1 MSGRFLAMFD
11 PHCDFLTGVDAS
23 NPGLRIEFTK
33 HAVATTHPA
42 QFAGFT
48 LFGCD
53 MKAPFDGTLFRF
65 PLRTGAQAAVS
76 RLSKQAHSVDNM
88 RAMLR
93 GFARE
98 ACDCMLFL
106 KAVQRIE
113 VYEHSPGATEPT
125 RLFVTTVQC
134 TPEGRVER
142 NAFTRLTAAAASTSS
157 STTQATSVYTAQFR
171 TESEPGSD
179 ISCDV
184 SVTYLFSQAL
194 GGGRSQAVAQ
204 AGQQRY
210 GMRLLPWASVAAR
223 VDGPA
228 LDAALGKAFCFLP
241 LPVHTGLPVHVN
253 AFFEL
258 SSNRRDIWYGDDMAG
273 GGALRS
279 EWNSVLLTDVVAPA
293 YARLLAEAPRLRSVP
308 SDVYGLWPPSQ
319 PVEPWGACVRA
330 VYAAL
335 PPLRVLHTRMSGG
348 QWISPREAL
357 LPDRDVQASLLLQE
371 ACALENVPLAA
382 ALPPTCSSLLT
393 AHAGDGAI
401 RTVTPEHL
409 RAALR
414 APGPHPASQRRDM
427 ALACL
432 AWLLSDLADL
442 TSPATAASLNGVP
455 LLPLADGTVTAFD
468 ATGKRVYCTTDL
480 EHGLFGSTA
489 PRLCI
494 DRDISDAILVQL
506 HAIAG
511 AGHTNLRLV
520 DAAAL
525 ADQLL
530 GHILPPHW
538 RGQSSVSWTPDDEH
552 CPVSRDT
559 LDTLWR
565 RLSLCTDALHAFA
578 TWPLLPTTSGKLLAP
593 VRAAPLVAPG
603 LDERVTQALQCAGV
617 HTLRGDVAVPHALL
631 SSHVFAATVG
641 GVIAALHPS
650 AGQAL
655 ASQADDAQRRCLAAF
670 LLHPAHWDA
679 LAKVGPREVYDQQ
692 VAAVRSLPI
701 FETHGDASAFVPLP
715 AADKPF
721 FLAPAVDPALLSSAY
736 VKAPAPDA
744 ARVLAAHF
752 GVSQRSRSSFFRED
766 VTLPSRWQA
775 LPKPLRQG
783 AALTILREL
792 PALCAEDAD
801 FVAAMS
807 GLAFVPTPSG
817 QARCPAQLYDP
828 HVTDLLALL
837 DPGTC
842 FPAPPFDSPELVA
855 PLAALGLRRSVT
867 QAVVLDAARG
877 VAALA
882 GRGDMTAA
890 VDRGAA
896 LLRYLDVE
904 LGRLLDPDLGK
915 PLTGVLK
922 SLGGLVNADVRS
934 QRSERENSRA
944 AFLGELR
951 TIQWCPVLTQ
961 PLEAGMPW
969 PTPTAGDLECT
980 ASPADT
986 RPRGDAW
993 VVSAS
998 ARLLAVECRAGPGSV
1013 AHFMGWTDP
1022 PSTRLLA
1029 AQLVALGERHVSV
1042 TDTAVG
1048 QSLAGAVPRLYTQL
1062 SRRSEDIASVAE
1074 TLREARSIWTGAGF
1088 AQPRDV
1094 AFLGPVTLAPYLHVL
1109 PADLACFRG
1118 LLSALGVRDAF
1129 GPLDFRHVLRR
1140 LAADVG
1146 DTTLG
1151 DSQLTMAVWIL
1162 QQLADSGASA
1172 GAQDDADMY
1181 VPDAAGVLR
1190 PASGVAFNDAPWLG
1204 APDPSVVLA
1213 HPLLS
1218 HSVAEAAGV
1227 RSMRRILLAESAAAV
1242 ELGLAGASA
1251 EAFGQ
1256 SEALTTRLRHII
1268 DSYADG
1274 PGILM
1279 ELVQNADDAGAGHV
1293 AFLLDEGHYGTQSLL
1308 GGRMADWQGPALLC
1322 YNDRVFAP
1330 SDFAAISR
1338 IGQDSKVEKPAA
1350 AGRFGLGF
1358 NSVYHLTDVPAFVS
1372 GEYLVTFDPH
1382 AVNLPGTSAA
1392 HPGLKINFS
1401 QTGGRLARQFPDQF
1415 APLLR
1420 FGNTMTVPF
1429 NGTLFRFPLRTPDTA
1444 ARSDIKNEPYP
1455 AAAVRDLLRTF
1466 QESVSHTLL
1475 FLKHVRRISVYV
1487 RSEGE
1492 PRLWYDASLDT
1503 PGGVDPRQPAVA
1515 FVASGGAKKQFNQL
1529 LERTP
1534 EAQLPTGIGR
1544 VAVSLRLGDDH
1555 DAVPQLARTDTY
1567 LLCSSIGGGRARSM
1581 ATKDVSSRGLVPW
1594 AGVAALLSPDDG
1606 EQQQQQSPL
1615 RGRAFCFLP
1624 LPVHTGLPVH
1634 VNAYFE
1640 LSSNRRDIWY
1650 GDDMAGGGAL
1660 RSEWNTVL
1668 LADVVAPAYA
1678 RLLAEAATQ
1687 LGATPAYFALF
1698 PDLDGLTEPWRSSL
1712 ALRLYACLAQ
1722 LPVLPT
1728 AAGAWLCP
1736 NKAVLPDHTAAGL
1749 HSELQA
1755 ALIAEGLAMASPAIP
1770 QRICN
1775 AFAAAGTPG
1784 LRLLTPGLVRDVLRA
1799 DRVPHP
1805 CLKLRAPALAA
1816 LDYCLSDILDDDKD
1830 SVAGLLGVP
1839 LIPLAD
1845 REWARFATASAQRAA
1860 VYVPADE
1867 NMLRLLTVAAPS
1879 QVVDVAALPAAVSAR
1894 FTALADSRVLN
1905 VARIT
1910 PAALASLMPKVVPPA
1925 WRGAADVTWM
1935 PGQKGQ
1941 PTEETL
1947 RLLWTCLAQCES
1959 LEPFAAW
1966 PLVPTSTPGEEA
1978 GPVVLVPASAAACV
1992 IARAGWSDTL
2002 QAGVHAAGCRM
2013 LAPGFPE
2020 VEAHVWVRDQCL
2032 HQASPRGVL
2041 TALLLRTGWPHTR
2054 VPPPQLCALAQQRL
2068 GPASVSDAER
2078 TELRG
2083 FLLQAKWH
2091 STDKPLLS
2099 DAHLGLLCALPI
2111 FETFGGK
2118 GGTTRFVALA
2128 DGVPRT
2134 LPPALPDL
2142 DISLFDASVVRPAS
2156 SREAAVLA
2164 ASCGVKPAPKAQ
2176 FLRSHVLRSV
2186 SQLAPAV
2193 RDSTFAALLGGGLA
2207 DVCSEDDSFLQV
2219 LADTAFVPVAG
2230 GAVGA
2235 VAKPSRLYDPRIE
2248 TVATLLHGTAAFPA
2262 APFDTPPMLDG
2273 LLRLG
2278 LRRTLG
2284 AQGVLDAAAGAEA
2297 LATQQGPQAGAAR
2310 GAALL
2315 LYLNSLDD
2323 PDEAAAGAQDV
2334 GAFWTALRSCSWCP
2348 VQVEPG
2354 DVALPWPAGV
2364 TSAMR
2369 LAPPRMTRPAVDAWL
2384 VSAQCRLLDAEAP
2397 IKAELS
2403 DRLGWATPP
2412 SAPVLAAQVLELSKR
2427 HAAAEAEAAAEA
2439 LALQASDAPPTFAPA
2454 VPAATAL
2461 AALNAAL
2468 DASMP
2473 RLYAALATHTRAED
2487 IQVVKAILDGAP
2499 CVWLS
2504 SDTASDQEQ
2513 DGGAHDRR
2521 FITASLVAF
2530 EAVPAYAPYLHPPPA
2545 CITQHRQ
2552 LLLALGAIEVLRCD
2566 HLCAALRRV
2575 AAEFGSGPVT
2585 EEVLPLT
2592 AEFAE
2597 RAAECLPPG
2606 AKPPVGVYLPDA
2618 RGVLTPAS
2626 ELLFNDASWLAPDGA
2641 AEGGENQLRLVH
2653 SCVSLAAAERL
2664 GAKSLRLLFLV
2675 DQQMTDR
2682 LPCPPAAGI
2691 ASLLGGYQD
2700 ADCLLWDL
2708 LEVADAAGATSV
2720 EVTLDTRQHGKQ
2732 SLLSPL
2738 LAPFQGPALMVR
2750 LDVVLEAHE
2759 LCTLLA
2765 STPPIK
2771 LRGRACRFGNG
2782 LLSAFHVTD
2791 LPCAL
2796 CGPQLLMFDPSGAVL
2811 GRDSQ
2816 AGGSAAA
2823 ANKPLGKAYT
2833 FVGNDL
2839 PRRFGDQ
2846 FAPYAETGVDLSQPY
2861 NGTLLRLPLRS
2872 ATASQLGR
2880 PPCGVTDAEALLA
2893 AAAATGDTA
2902 LIFAASLTRLKLRVW
2917 RADEA
2922 APSAA
2927 VLDVAVAQCDPDARA
2942 LCDDKDWR
2950 KTGLLNFLSGTP
2962 AVRRTSAVTLA
2973 HRRGSSPAVTDQY
2986 VVCAVIGGSG
2996 KAKDTALD
3004 RKHLAHMLLPYA
3016 AAAVHLTRDGGSP
3029 PAQENSLF
3037 APLPLHG
3044 DASGLNKLP
3053 FALMASFAVT
3063 RAEGRRLHPLTAPLL
3078 GGTPGAIQWSAWNR
3092 DLLAVAASA
3101 AADVL
3106 TETSRIS
3113 ASRASGDDSAL
3124 HWQYTL
3130 WPRRSALSGSPD
3142 ADTVEAFFLTPLYT
3156 ALADRPLL
3164 RLRSGAAVRASD
3176 ALFLPDGG
3184 DDMALPGGGT
3194 RAVAYLAAH
3203 HPVVSAPPS
3212 LRAEFLA
3219 AGVQGVKELTPGAIR
3234 KLLRS
3239 TTPPSGVVNDEL
3251 VETYVEL
3258 MGCCFADLIAPPNA
3272 DAASTTPVTAAAAA
3286 LGAAP
3291 GSATASM
3298 AALLD
3303 ESGVFDAGT
3312 IREVADHLPS
3322 SLRDTAT
3329 EMLTGVGLGG
3339 TTTAETGPWRAS
3351 DHPPLHTLRLR
3362 ELLGVPCPTVDGR
3375 LVAFGSGELLVA
3387 APSAGAVLA
3396 LNPAAC
3402 KGKVAHRRC
3411 VDVHSRFFT
3420 HPGFQAALRLAPAT
3434 LAKLAP
3440 LVRDMLPRACV
3451 VSAGG
3456 PVVPW
3461 PDRAAPPEAWVRDF
3475 WSHFAA
3481 VAPRE
3486 ATQRTAVEPL
3496 LDLFAPMALIPLR
3509 EGGLCRVGDRHM
3521 VLLPPGPWCSD
3532 ERRDAAWM
3540 RTITAAAA
3548 NMASALD
3555 LQVPG
3560 GAQDNNQMGDAQ
3572 AEEGGRRC
3580 PSMRALWPV
3589 TERIATAVGAPM
3601 LDTERMPEDVVR
3613 YFMARH
3619 TTGAEDLLRR
3629 LCAAARADCLDFS
3642 RLAAGDRD
3650 DLLALAAASRFHVC
3664 DRGWLAGEAGTHFLR
3679 TLPCFQLASGG
3690 HTALD
3695 SYPGELSTRLVTI
3708 TTPNCGLL
3716 VTTALGTVPE
3726 LLAPPATGEA
3736 TLLFTTLGVPLLSDG
3751 DLLARMVLP
3760 RFTALSGD
3768 NRDAVL
3774 GHVAGHWARLKS
3786 QPEVVA
3792 ALRATRFVHA
3802 STPSGDEPADS
3813 DDDAQLRSPGE
3824 LLDPQSTFLA
3834 AAFAE
3839 QRVFPSRRWRT
3850 PAWLPILRVVGLC
3863 QGLDAPALISQ
3874 AQRLQQAWA
3883 TAVAEQ
3889 NTSSLSPQQLAATEA
3904 ELHKILAAAEALVS
3918 HMHQQAGKYTAA
3930 DCTQL
3935 SSIPFVPAI
3944 KPGTPGGA
3952 AVAAMAASDSV
3963 AAHRCLAAL
3972 AESVAPEHWALA
3984 WAKAPT
3990 LLPQCVPPTTGLRS
4004 RLGVRSPPPF
4014 AFFVAHLHA
4023 CAGDDYGESLLASWP
4038 VQAGHPEAAF
4048 SAAMA
4053 HLAELWPTLSTAEI
4067 GRIRG
4072 AAFVPVSNASRLVA
4086 PDSLFIR
4093 CPVNIEPLAFELPP
4107 QFAAHAGIMR
4117 GLGTR
4122 DAPTPVDI
4130 AAMLRS
4136 AAQSCGAQPLGPN
4149 ELQAALRCAVVLADA
4164 LHRDTEVPIPDAEG
4178 VLVPARDCV
4187 RLPGAK
4193 PSTRRWA
4200 LHAGAQQLRFVHPQL
4215 GAVPRVCVG
4224 LGVPSLSEV
4233 VVEALTAPLDILAAQ
4248 LPALSGPD
4256 GGQLSA
4262 ERVAAR
4268 IAAPEFLTAAHAV
4281 ISSSAGGTDLTSDDI
4296 SAAFRA
4302 VASRLVF
4309 VPHLTV
4315 AVHTRVA
4322 AEARAPEVSR
4332 PFFDDPVS
4340 GKLLVAQPQA
4350 HASPADVISAALS
4363 DVLCLPAPLPLAHL
4377 LTCPDAGLHSVALD
4391 LCDMCVVPTGGSA
4404 TAGCV
4409 GLVVTPAHAALAQF
4423 KPLRPFREGEICAW
4437 RPPAPVLPPAEA
4449 SRAAAL
4455 ARASGGQAPAAQQAA
4470 LRYVRVVADAA
4481 VSPGA
4486 VVYPVTVEM
4495 APGEIRTLLSTEVMS
4510 FRGTSAVGARPG
4522 DEPAVMEQA
4531 AVTQP
4536 ATSGTPQPVMHAS
4549 DAARAVRDLLAA
4561 ADLPLD
4567 LDRDTLLQKTMDMQA
4582 RLRQAE
4588 AAAATA
4594 ATAAEAATA
4603 ESEAVCRTLICPITH
4618 ALMDDPVMCSDGHSY
4633 ERAAIRHWLAS
4644 ANTSPVT
4651 NRQLSDR
4658 TLLPNHAVK
4667 AAVAALK
4674 ERQRRAQGVASN

>member
-1 MSGRFLAMFD
+1 
-11 PHCDFLTGVDAS
+11 
-23 NPGLRIEFTK
+23 
-33 HAVATTHPA
+33 
-42 QFAGFT
+42 
-48 LFGCD
+48 
-53 MKAPFDGTLFRF
+53 
-65 PLRTGAQAAVS
+65 
-76 RLSKQAHSVDNM
+76 
-88 RAMLR
+88 
-93 GFARE
+93 
-98 ACDCMLFL
+98 
-106 KAVQRIE
+106 
-113 VYEHSPGATEPT
+113 
-125 RLFVTTVQC
+125 
-134 TPEGRVER
+134 
-142 NAFTRLTAAAASTSS
+142 
-157 STTQATSVYTAQFR
+157 
-171 TESEPGSD
+171 
-179 ISCDV
+179 
-184 SVTYLFSQAL
+184 
-194 GGGRSQAVAQ
+194 
-204 AGQQRY
+204 
-210 GMRLLPWASVAAR
+210 
-223 VDGPA
+223 
-228 LDAALGKAFCFLP
+228 
-241 LPVHTGLPVHVN
+241 
-253 AFFEL
+253 
-258 SSNRRDIWYGDDMAG
+258 MAG

-279 EWNSVLLTDVVAPA
+279 EWNTVLLTDVVAPA
-293 YARLLAEAPRLRSVP
+293 YARLLAEAPRLRSEP
-308 SDVYGLWPPSQ
+308 TDVYALWPPRQ
-319 PVEPWGACVRA
+319 PAEPWGACVRA
-330 VYAAL
+330 VYGAL

-348 QWISPREAL
+348 QWITPREAL
-357 LPDRDVQASLLLQE
+357 LPDANVQASPLLQE
-371 ACALENVPLAA
+371 ACAVENVPLAA
-382 ALPPTCSSLLT
+382 TLPPRCAALLT
-393 AHAGDGAI
+393 SHAGDGAT

-414 APGPHPASQRRDM
+414 SAGPHPASQRRDM

-432 AWLLSDLADL
+432 AWVLSDIADL
-442 TSPATAASLNGVP
+442 SSPTAAASLSGVP
-455 LLPLADGTVTAFD
+455 LLPLADGTMTAFD
-468 ATGKRVYCTTDL
+468 AAVTGKRVYCTTDL
-480 EHGLFGSTA
+480 EHLLFASHS

-494 DRDISDAILVQL
+494 DRDIGDAVLAKL
-506 HAIAG
+506 HALAD
-511 AGHTNLRLV
+511 AARTSLRLV

-525 ADQLL
+525 ADELL
-530 GHILPPHW
+530 GHILPPNW
-538 RGQSSVSWTPDDEH
+538 RGQPSVSWTPDDERS
-552 CPVSRDT
+552 PLSRDT
-559 LDTLWR
+559 LETIWR

-578 TWPLLPTTSGKLLAP
+578 AWPLLPTTAGQLLAP

-603 LDERVTQALQCAGV
+603 LDEHVEQALLCAGV
-617 HTLRGDVAVPHALL
+617 HTLRGDVAVPHAQLR
-631 SSHVFAATVG
+631 SYVWGTTVG
-641 GVIAALHPS
+641 GVIDAIIASKAAAQS
-650 AGQAL
+650 L
-655 ASQADDAQRRCLAAF
+655 AAQADDAQRRCLAAF
-670 LLHPAHWDA
+670 LLHPSHWDA
-679 LAKVGPREVYDQQ
+679 LAKAGSREVLDRQ
-692 VAAVRSLPI
+692 VALVRSLPI
-701 FETHGDASAFVPLP
+701 FETHGDAGAFVTL
-715 AADKPF
+715 ATADTPY
-721 FLAPAVDPALLSSAY
+721 FLAPAVDPALLGSAY
-736 VKAPAPDA
+736 VMPPSQEA
-744 ARVLAAHF
+744 ARTLASHF
-752 GVSQRSRSSFFRED
+752 GIATRSRSSFFRAD
-766 VTLPSRWQA
+766 VTLSHRWQA
-775 LPKPLRQG
+775 LPAPLQH
-783 AALTILREL
+783 AVALTILREL
-792 PALCAEDAD
+792 PSLCAENAD
-801 FVAAMS
+801 FAVAMS

-817 QARCPAQLYDP
+817 QTRCPAQLYDP
-828 HVTDLLALL
+828 NVTDLLALL
-837 DPGTC
+837 DPASS

-882 GRGDMTAA
+882 GRGDTAGA
-890 VDRGAA
+890 VERGAA

-904 LGRLLDPDLGK
+904 LGRLVDPDVGK
-915 PLTGVLK
+915 PLAGVLK
-922 SLGGLVNADVRS
+922 SLGGLVSSDVRT
-934 QRSERENSRA
+934 QRTEREASRV
-944 AFLGELR
+944 AFLGDLR
-951 TIQWCPVLTQ
+951 AIEWCPVLTH

-969 PTPTAGDLECT
+969 PAPASGKLACT
-980 ASPADT
+980 ASPVDI

-993 VVSAS
+993 LVSAS

-1013 AHFMGWTDP
+1013 AHFMGWTEP

-1029 AQLVALGERHVSV
+1029 AQLVALGEQHVSV

-1062 SRRSEDIASVAE
+1062 SRRSDVIAGLAD
-1074 TLREARSIWTGAGF
+1074 TLREARCIWTGSGF
-1088 AQPRDV
+1088 AKPCDV
-1094 AFLGPVTLAPYLHVL
+1094 AFQGPVTLAPYLHVL

-1129 GPLDFRHVLRR
+1129 GLASVRHVLRR

-1151 DSQLTMAVWIL
+1151 DAQLTMAVWIL
-1162 QQLADSGASA
+1162 QQLADSGAA
-1172 GAQDDADMY
+1172 GGQEEAEMY

-1190 PASGVAFNDAPWLG
+1190 PASNVAFNDAPWLG

-1372 GEYLVTFDPH
+1372 GDYLVTFDPH
-1382 AVNLPGTSAA
+1382 AANLPGTSAA
-1392 HPGLKINFS
+1392 HPGLKIKFS

-1420 FGNTMTVPF
+1420 FGNTMTAPF
-1429 NGTLFRFPLRTPDTA
+1429 NGTLFRFPLRTPETA

-1455 AAAVRDLLRTF
+1455 PGAVRDLLRTF

-1487 RSEGE
+1487 RSDGDE

-1503 PGGVDPRQPAVA
+1503 PGGDPRQPAVS
-1515 FVASGGAKKQFNQL
+1515 FVASGGAKKQFNVM

-1534 EAQLPTGIGR
+1534 EAQLPFGIGR
-1544 VAVSLRLGDDH
+1544 VRIALRLGDGH
-1555 DAVPQLARTDTY
+1555 DAVPQLARTDTW
-1567 LLCSSIGGGRARSM
+1567 LLCSSIGGGRARVM

-1594 AGVAALLSPDDG
+1594 AGIAAHLSSEDG
-1606 EQQQQQSPL
+1606 EQQHPAL

-1650 GDDMAGGGAL
+1650 GEDMAGGGAL

-1698 PDLDGLTEPWRSSL
+1698 PDLEGLTEPWRSCL
-1712 ALRLYACLAQ
+1712 ALRVYACLAQ

-1728 AAGAWLCP
+1728 AAGAWLSP
-1736 NKAVLPDHTAAGL
+1736 NKAVLPDHTSAGL
-1749 HSELQA
+1749 NPELQT
-1755 ALIAEGLAMASPAIP
+1755 ALIAEGLAMASAAIP
-1770 QRICN
+1770 PRICN
-1775 AFAAAGTPG
+1775 AFAAAGAPG

-1799 DRVPHP
+1799 DRVSHP
-1805 CLKLRAPALAA
+1805 CLKLRGPALAA

-1830 SVAGLLGVP
+1830 SVASLLGVP

-1845 REWARFATASAQRAA
+1845 GEWVRFAPASAQRAA
-1860 VYVPADE
+1860 VYVPA
-1867 NMLRLLTVAAPS
+1867 NQPMLRLLTVAAPA
-1879 QVVDVAALPAAVSAR
+1879 QVVDVAALPAAVAAR
-1894 FTALADSRVLN
+1894 FSALADSGVLN
-1905 VARIT
+1905 VAHIT
-1910 PAALASLMPKVVPPA
+1910 PAALASLMPKAVPPA
-1925 WRGAADVTWM
+1925 WRGVAEVTWT
-1935 PGQKGQ
+1935 PGLKGQ
-1941 PTEETL
+1941 PSEEQL

-1966 PLVPTSTPGEEA
+1966 PLLPTSTPGEET
-1978 GPVVLVPASAAACV
+1978 GPIVMVPAQAGACV
-1992 IARAGWSDTL
+1992 ISRAGWSDTL
-2002 QAGVHAAGCRM
+2002 QAGMHAAGCRM
-2013 LAPGFPE
+2013 LAAGFPE
-2020 VEAHVWVRDQCL
+2020 VEMHVCVRDQCL
-2032 HQASPRGVL
+2032 HEASPRGVL
-2041 TALLLRTGWPHTR
+2041 TAILLRTGWPQTR
-2054 VPPPQLCALAQQRL
+2054 LVPGQLVAMMQQRL
-2068 GPASVSDAER
+2068 GSASVSDAER

-2083 FLLQAKWH
+2083 FLLQSKWH
-2091 STDKPLLS
+2091 NTDKPLLS
-2099 DAHLGLLCALPI
+2099 DAHLALLCALPI
-2111 FETFGGK
+2111 FETFGK
-2118 GGTTRFVALA
+2118 GTTSRFVALA

-2134 LPPALPDL
+2134 LPPLLADL
-2142 DISLFDASVVRPAS
+2142 DVSLFDASVLRPAS
-2156 SREAAVLA
+2156 AREAAVLA
-2164 ASCGVKPAPKAQ
+2164 ASCGVKPAPRAA
-2176 FLRSHVLRSV
+2176 FLRSHVLLSV
-2186 SQLAPAV
+2186 SQLSPAV
-2193 RDSTFAALLGGGLA
+2193 RDSTFSSLIGGGLA

-2235 VAKPSRLYDPRIE
+2235 VAKPSRLYDPRVE

-2262 APFDTPPMLDG
+2262 APFDTPAMLDG

-2297 LATQQGPQAGAAR
+2297 LATKQGPQAGAAR

-2315 LYLNSLDD
+2315 LYLNSLAD
-2323 PDEAAAGAQDV
+2323 PDEAATGAPDV
-2334 GAFWTALRSCSWCP
+2334 GAFWTQLRSCSWCP
-2348 VQVEPG
+2348 VQVEPA
-2354 DVALPWPAGV
+2354 DAALPWPAGV
-2364 TSAMR
+2364 TPAMR
-2369 LAPPRMTRPAVDAWL
+2369 LAPPRMTRPACDAWL
-2384 VSAQCRLLDAEAP
+2384 VSAQCRLLDFDTA
-2397 IKAELS
+2397 IKPELS
-2403 DRLGWATPP
+2403 ERLGWAAPP
-2412 SAPVLAAQVLELSKR
+2412 PAPVLAAQILELSKR

-2439 LALQASDAPPTFAPA
+2439 LSLQSAGDKAFAPA

-2473 RLYAALATHTRAED
+2473 RLYAALATHTRAKD
-2487 IQVVKAILDGAP
+2487 VQVVRAILDGAP
-2499 CVWLS
+2499 CVWLNS
-2504 SDTASDQEQ
+2504 EDASDQEDA
-2513 DGGAHDRR
+2513 DGARDRR

-2545 CITQHRQ
+2545 CITQHRE

-2575 AAEFGSGPVT
+2575 AAEFGSAPVS

-2641 AEGGENQLRLVH
+2641 AEGGEVQLRLVH
-2653 SCVSLAAAERL
+2653 ATVSLAAAERL

-2691 ASLLGGYQD
+2691 SSLLGGYQD
-2700 ADCLLWDL
+2700 GDYLLWDL

-2720 EVTLDTRQHGKQ
+2720 EVTLDVRQHGKQ

-2750 LDVVLEAHE
+2750 LDVALEPHE
-2759 LCTLLA
+2759 LCTLL
-2765 STPPIK
+2765 SSSPPIK

-2782 LLSAFHVTD
+2782 LLSLFHVTD

-2796 CGPQLLMFDPSGAVL
+2796 CGPQLLLFDPTGAVL

-2816 AGGSAAA
+2816 AGGAAAA
-2823 ANKPLGKAYT
+2823 ANKPLGKAFT

-2846 FAPYAETGVDLSQPY
+2846 FTPYAETGVNLNRPH

-2872 ATASQLGR
+2872 AAASPLGR
-2880 PPCGVTDAEALLA
+2880 PPCSVADAEALLA
-2893 AAAATGDTA
+2893 AAAVNGDTS
-2902 LIFAASLTRLKLRVW
+2902 LLFAASLTRLKLRIW
-2917 RADEA
+2917 RADEP
-2922 APSAA
+2922 APSEM
-2927 VLDVAVAQCDPDARA
+2927 VLDVAVTQCDPDARA

-2962 AVRRTSAVTLA
+2962 AVRRTSAVTLS
-2973 HRRGSSPAVTDQY
+2973 HRRGSGAAVTDQY
-2986 VVCAVIGGSG
+2986 VLCAVIGGSG

-3016 AAAVHLTRDGGSP
+3016 AAAVHLSRDGSSP
-3029 PAQENSLF
+3029 SAQEHSLF

-3044 DASGLNKLP
+3044 DASGLNRLP
-3053 FALMASFAVT
+3053 FALMASFAVS
-3063 RAEGRRLHPLTAPLL
+3063 RAGGRRLHPLTAPLL
-3078 GGTPGAIQWSAWNR
+3078 GVTPGAIQWSAWNR

-3113 ASRASGDDSAL
+3113 ASRAPANEAGL

-3130 WPRRSALSGSPD
+3130 WPRRSALSGSSD
-3142 ADTVEAFFLTPLYT
+3142 ADTVEAFLLTPLYA

-3203 HPVVSAPPS
+3203 HPVVSAPPG

-3239 TTPPSGVVNDEL
+3239 TTPPAGVVSDEL
-3251 VETYVEL
+3251 VETHIEL
-3258 MGCCFADLIAPPNA
+3258 MGCCFADLIAPPSA
-3272 DAASTTPVTAAAAA
+3272 DNPAAPATAAAAA

-3298 AALLD
+3298 AAMLD
-3303 ESGVFDAGT
+3303 ESGVFDAST
-3312 IREVADHLPS
+3312 IRAVADLMPS
-3322 SLRDTAT
+3322 AMRDTAT

-3339 TTTAETGPWRAS
+3339 TTLGS

-3362 ELLGVPCPTVDGR
+3362 ELLGVPCPTVDGK
-3375 LVAFGSGELLVA
+3375 LVAFGSGEILVA
-3387 APSAGAVLA
+3387 TPSAGAVLS
-3396 LNPAAC
+3396 LKPAAC

-3411 VDVHSRFFT
+3411 VEAHAKYFN
-3420 HPGFQAALRLAPAT
+3420 HPGFHSSLRLAPAT

-3456 PVVPW
+3456 PIVPW
-3461 PDRAAPPEAWVRDF
+3461 PDRATPPEAWVRAF
-3475 WSHFAA
+3475 WTHFAE

-3486 ATQRTAVEPL
+3486 AANRIPVDPL
-3496 LDLFAPMALIPLR
+3496 LDLFSQMALLPLR

-3521 VLLPPGPWCSD
+3521 VLLPPGPWCAD
-3532 ERRDAAWM
+3532 ERRDAAWV
-3540 RTITAAAA
+3540 RNIAAAA
-3548 NMASALD
+3548 VNMAAAMD
-3555 LQVPG
+3555 FQVPG
-3560 GAQDNNQMGDAQ
+3560 GAQDGGDALGEQ
-3572 AEEGGRRC
+3572 GAARC

-3589 TERIATAVGAPM
+3589 AERIALAVGAPI
-3601 LDTERMPEDVVR
+3601 LDTERMPQDVVR
-3613 YFMARH
+3613 HFMVRH

-3629 LCAAARADCLDFS
+3629 LCAGAQADCLDFS
-3642 RLAAGDRD
+3642 RLTAADRD
-3650 DLLALAAASRFHVC
+3650 DLLALAAASRFHVR
-3664 DRGWLAGEAGTHFLR
+3664 DRGWLAGEEGTHFIR

-3695 SYPGELSTRLVTI
+3695 SYPGELSSSLVTI

-3716 VTTALGTVPE
+3716 VTCALGTVPE
-3726 LLAPPATGEA
+3726 LLAPPQTAET
-3736 TLLFTTLGVPLLSDG
+3736 TLLYTTLGVPLLSDG

-3760 RFTALSGD
+3760 RFAALSHD

-3774 GHVAGHWARLKS
+3774 GHVAGHWDRLKS
-3786 QPEVVA
+3786 QPEVIA
-3792 ALRATRFVHA
+3792 ALRVTRFVHA
-3802 STPSGDEPADS
+3802 STPDGEEPPDAE
-3813 DDDAQLRSPGE
+3813 DDAQLRSPGE

-3850 PAWLPILRVVGLC
+3850 PAWLPLLRAVGLC

-3874 AQRLQQAWA
+3874 AKRLQQAWA
-3883 TAVAEQ
+3883 TAVEERAD
-3889 NTSSLSPQQLAATEA
+3889 S
-3904 ELHKILAAAEALVS
+3904 ELHKILASAEALAS

-3935 SSIPFVPAI
+3935 ASIAFVPAL

-3952 AVAAMAASDSV
+3952 AVVNMATSDSV

-3972 AESVAPEHWALA
+3972 SESVAPEHWALA

-3990 LLPQCVPPTTGLRS
+3990 LLPQSVPPTSGLRS
-4004 RLGVRSPPPF
+4004 RLGLRSPPPF
-4014 AFFVAHLHA
+4014 AFFVSHLHA
-4023 CAGDDYGESLLASWP
+4023 CAGDDCGESLLSSWP
-4038 VQAGHPEAAF
+4038 VQAGPPEAAF
-4048 SAAMA
+4048 AAAMD

-4072 AAFVPVSNASRLVA
+4072 ACFVPVSNASRLAA
-4086 PDSLFIR
+4086 PESLFIR
-4093 CPVNIEPLAFELPP
+4093 CSVNIEPLAFELPP

-4122 DAPTPVDI
+4122 DAPTPGDI

-4136 AAQSCGAQPLGPN
+4136 AARASGSKPLGPN

-4164 LHRDTEVPIPDAEG
+4164 LHRDTEVPIPDAQG

-4187 RLPGAK
+4187 RLSGAK

-4200 LHAGAQQLRFVHPQL
+4200 LHAVDAGAQQLRFVHPQL
-4215 GAVPRVCVG
+4215 GAAPRVCVG
-4224 LGVPSLSEV
+4224 LGVPSLGDV
-4233 VVEALTAPLDILAAQ
+4233 VVETLTAPADVLAAQ
-4248 LPALSGPD
+4248 LPSLRGPD
-4256 GGQLSA
+4256 GAELTA
-4262 ERVAAR
+4262 ERVATR
-4268 IAAPEFLTAAHAV
+4268 IAAPEFLAAAHAV
-4281 ISSSAGGTDLTSDDI
+4281 IASSTGGADLSFDDI
-4296 SAAFRA
+4296 AAAFRA
-4302 VASRLVF
+4302 VAGRLVF
-4309 VPHLTV
+4309 VLHLRV
-4315 AVHTRVA
+4315 AVNTRAVA
-4322 AEARAPEVSR
+4322 GDARAPEVSR
-4332 PFFDDPVS
+4332 PFFDDPVT
-4340 GKLLVAQPQA
+4340 GKLLVAQPEP
-4350 HASPADVISAALS
+4350 HAAPADVIAAALS

-4377 LTCPDAGLHSVALD
+4377 LTCPDAGLQAVAQD
-4391 LCDMCVVPTGGSA
+4391 LIDMCVVPSGGSS
-4404 TAGCV
+4404 TNGPV
-4409 GLVVTPAHAALAQF
+4409 GLVVTPAHEALAQF
-4423 KPLRPFREGEICAW
+4423 RPLRPFREGEICAW
-4437 RPPAPVLPPAEA
+4437 RPPAPVLAPAEA
-4449 SRAAAL
+4449 ARAAAL
-4455 ARASGGQAPAAQQAA
+4455 ARATAGGQPAAVQQAA
-4470 LRYVRVVADAA
+4470 LCYVRVVADAA
-4481 VSPGA
+4481 VTPGA
-4486 VVYPVTVEM
+4486 VVYPVTVET
-4495 APGEIRTLLSTEVMS
+4495 APGETRALLSTEVMS
-4510 FRGTSAVGARPG
+4510 FRGSAAAGASHG
-4522 DEPAVMEQA
+4522 EEATVMEHSAASAQA
-4531 AVTQP
+4531 SP
-4536 ATSGTPQPVMHAS
+4536 IGTPPPQPVLQAS

-4567 LDRDTLLQKTMDMQA
+4567 LDRDTLLQKTLDMQA

-4588 AAAATA
+4588 AVAATA

-4618 ALMDDPVMCSDGHSY
+4618 ALMEDPVMCSDGHSY

-4658 TLLPNHAVK
+4658 TLLPNHTVK

-4674 ERQRRAQGVASN
+4674 ERQRRAQGTAA